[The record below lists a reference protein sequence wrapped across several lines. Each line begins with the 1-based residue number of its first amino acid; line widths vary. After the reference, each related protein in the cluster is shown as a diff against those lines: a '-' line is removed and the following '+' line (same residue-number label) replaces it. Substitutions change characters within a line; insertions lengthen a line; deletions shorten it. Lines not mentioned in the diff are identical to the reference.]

1 MDAIERKATM
11 MAVYRVR
18 VEGHLDLSW
27 SEWLEGMT
35 IVLLENGQTLL
46 SGPVADQAALYGL
59 LAKIRDLNLD
69 LLSVEKE

>member
-1 MDAIERKATM
+1 MDAIERKVTM
-11 MAVYRVR
+11 TAVYHVR

-59 LAKIRDLNLD
+59 LAKIRDLNLN
-69 LLSVEKE
+69 LLSVERE